1 MANRTNAPHN
11 HRLAAEAMAAF
22 TFALRYESIPGEV
35 IAAARRHLA
44 DTLACALAAYDAPII
59 LALRNRALRQ
69 SGSGNATIVGSPH
82 RVTAGAAALCNGAM
96 ARYCDANDIFVLPR
110 GGASGHFSDGTAALL
125 ALAQQYRRTGEELL
139 TCVVASYELQG
150 AVAESLDFWNRGLH
164 PLTNVAWVVPIAA
177 ARLAGATPAQAI
189 HACAIAVAS
198 STVWNTWIKPGPITT
213 LKSVAP
219 GLVGRHIVEAVELAL
234 LGVTAP
240 KDSFETVTAFPAGSQ
255 PQGKR
260 FEQLGQR
267 WSMTRNMLKLYPAQV
282 NTQAAVE
289 TVIRLRERGADL
301 DQIEKLVLYGHRNV
315 CAGVQ
320 GSAAA
325 FSPASREEA
334 DHSTPFV
341 MALALIHD
349 RLTPKEYEGTPWANA
364 RVKEVLKKIELIVDP
379 EQDRAFCEQSAL
391 GVRLVAHLRDA
402 RTEEVI
408 VQQPKGH
415 PEAPLTEAELL
426 QKIAWLIVDVAPAL
440 KPERLLDL
448 CTGLST
454 EKDLDALLQSC
465 QVKQP

>member
-1 MANRTNAPHN
+1 
-11 HRLAAEAMAAF
+11 MAAF
-22 TFALRYESIPGEV
+22 TFALRYESIPDEV

-69 SGSGNATIVGSPH
+69 GGSGNATIVGSPH

-110 GGASGHFSDGTAALL
+110 GGASGHFSDGTASLL
-125 ALAQQYRRTGEELL
+125 AMAQQYRRTGEELL

-150 AVAESLDFWNRGLH
+150 AVAESLDFWNCGLH

-177 ARLAGATPAQAI
+177 ARLAGASPTQAI
-189 HACAIAVAS
+189 DACGLAVACASVL
-198 STVWNTWIKPGPITT
+198 NTWIKPGQPVTAM
-213 LKSVAP
+213 KSIAAGMVAAR
-219 GLVGRHIVEAVELAL
+219 VVEAVELATE
-234 LGVTAP
+234 GVSAP
-240 KDSFETVTAFPAGSQ
+240 ADSLETVMSFAAGAQ
-255 PQGKR
+255 PPGER
-260 FEQLGQR
+260 FELLGQR
-267 WSMTRNMLKLYPAQV
+267 WSMHRNMVKLYPAQI

-289 TVIRLRERGADL
+289 AVIRLRRRGVGL
-301 DQIEKLVLYGHRNV
+301 DQMEKLVLYGHRNV

-325 FSPASREEA
+325 FSPTSREEA

-349 RLTPKEYEGTPWANA
+349 RLTPKEYEGTPWTNA

-379 EQDRAFCEQSAL
+379 EQDRVFCEQSVL
-391 GVRLVAHLRDA
+391 GVRLVAHLRDG

-426 QKIAWLIVDVAPAL
+426 QKIAWLIADVAPAL

-448 CTGLST
+448 CMGLST